1 MAIVFADE
9 SGRNDPPVYV
19 MAGFIAGLAAWQAFD
34 AAWQEEL
41 AAFPAVSVF
50 KMKEAHR
57 GNGGFR
63 GVSKEDREY
72 KCLRIA
78 EIIRRHCAGR
88 ISVVTFHEA
97 HDAIIKGRISRDAD
111 DPYILSFDMLLSGAD
126 DLATALKYEGP
137 IDFYFDRQVDKEPL
151 LNAHWEF
158 HLPTLDERYR
168 ARFVN
173 KPAFLADE
181 EAPGLQAADMLA
193 WHIRRA
199 FADGHGDLAKV
210 GDIGAQLAAMSSSER
225 LFDEAMLTELRS
237 SIHKI
242 FFRNNRLTPHAED
255 YLRET
260 IAMQTTCENYI
271 KMMEPSAEPEVELM
285 PLPASGTARYR
296 LVHSCELVGNPH
308 LHRRSDNSCI
318 EQTSA
323 E

>member
-19 MAGFIAGLAAWQAFD
+19 MAGLIASPEGWQAFD

-41 AAFPAVSVF
+41 AAPPAIPVF
-50 KMKEAHR
+50 KMKEAHH
-57 GNGGFR
+57 GNGEFR
-63 GVSKEDREY
+63 GIPKADREA
-72 KCLRIA
+72 KCVRLSG
-78 EIIRRHCAGR
+78 IIRRYCVGR

-97 HDAIIKGRISRDAD
+97 YDAIIRGRISRDVD

-126 DLATALKYEGP
+126 SLATALKYDGP
-137 IDFYFDRQVDKEPL
+137 IDFYFDRQIDKEPL
-151 LNAHWEF
+151 LNAHWEV
-158 HLPTLDERYR
+158 HLPTLDQRYR
-168 ARFVN
+168 ARFAN
-173 KPAFLADE
+173 KPSFLTDE
-181 EAPGLQAADMLA
+181 EASGLQAADMLA

-199 FADGHGDLAKV
+199 YADGHGDLAKV
-210 GDIGAQLAAMSSSER
+210 GDIGAQLAAMSSNER
-225 LFDEAMLTELRS
+225 ILYESMLTELRGF
-237 SIHKI
+237 IHKS

-255 YLRET
+255 YLRKT
-260 IAMQTTCENYI
+260 IAMQTTCENYL
-271 KMMEPSAEPEVELM
+271 KMMEPSAEPGVELM

-296 LVHSCELVGNPH
+296 LVHSCEFVDNPH